1 MVLHWNWIPVFMMV
15 LFVPFI
21 KNIKTVLNDEILNTE
36 HKNCSKIVFF
46 FKQIFKFK
54 LFVLI
59 THSTFFSL
67 S

>member
-1 MVLHWNWIPVFMMV
+1 MMV